1 MASEKKSVYICPD
14 WSDFPDIELYMDQ
27 VISVLE
33 RYLVPFFPQEEKHI
47 TSTMINNYVKHRLLP
62 PPENKRYSRRHLAR
76 LFMIC
81 IFKRFVQLS
90 EIQVIL
96 EFLVK
101 EKGEEE
107 TYLLFKKEMEGALLD
122 VYEGKD
128 AREKKKLPPEEEA
141 LRFACLAFA
150 AILKAKEVFLA
161 AEFPP
166 VVTEEEKAE
175 KEEKKKEKKEK
186 KDKPKEKKEPKKKA
200 KKE

>member
-1 MASEKKSVYICPD
+1 MAAEKKSLYICPD
-14 WSDFPDIELYMDQ
+14 WSDFPDIDLYMDQ

-33 RYLVPFFPQEEKHI
+33 RYLAPFFPQEKCI

-96 EFLVK
+96 EFLVN

-107 TYLLFKKEMEGALLD
+107 TYLLFKQEMEDAFQG

-128 AREKKKLPPEEEA
+128 FREKRSLSPAEEA
-141 LRFACLAFA
+141 LRYACVAFA
-150 AILKAKEVFLA
+150 AILKAREVFLA
-161 AEFPP
+161 ADFPP
-166 VVTEEEKAE
+166 VVMEEE

-186 KDKPKEKKEPKKKA
+186 KDKPKEKKDPKKKEKA